1 MRVSRKK
8 AAENRDRIVET
19 ASRMFREGGFE
30 GVGVD
35 AIMKRAGLTHGG
47 FYGHFGSKDDLAAEA
62 VTRAL
67 ERGVENLGRYRKL
80 GDLVAEYLSQ
90 RHYADRANGCA
101 IAALGSDMV
110 RQGEGVRRGLT
121 AHVRV
126 QLDRLARL
134 LKEGTAARRRKRAIA
149 TLAGMIGALTL
160 ARAVDDPALSKEILT
175 AARDAFG
182 AAQPADE
189 SSGRTVPRHQPRR

>member
-67 ERGVENLGRYRKL
+67 ERGVENLGRYRDL
-80 GDLVAEYLSQ
+80 RDLVAEFLSQ

-110 RQGEGVRRGLT
+110 RQ
-121 AHVRV
+121 
-126 QLDRLARL
+126 
-134 LKEGTAARRRKRAIA
+134 RRRRSPRTDGACA
-149 TLAGMIGALTL
+149 CAAGPLRPSAQGGDGGEA
-160 ARAVDDPALSKEILT
+160 AQ
-175 AARDAFG
+175 ARDRHARWYGWG
-182 AAQPADE
+182 ADARPCC
-189 SSGRTVPRHQPRR
+189 R

>member
-30 GVGVD
+30 AVGVD

-47 FYGHFGSKDDLAAEA
+47 FYGHFRSKDDLVAEA

-67 ERGVENLGRYRKL
+67 ERGVENLGRYRNL
-80 GDLVAEYLSQ
+80 RDLVAEYLSQ
-90 RHYADRANGCA
+90 HHYADRANGCA

-121 AHVRV
+121 AHVCV
-126 QLDRLARL
+126 QLDRFARL

-182 AAQPADE
+182 AAQP
-189 SSGRTVPRHQPRR
+189 GG

>member
-47 FYGHFGSKDDLAAEA
+47 FYGHFGSKDDLVAEA

-67 ERGVENLGRYRKL
+67 ERGAENLGRYRNL
-80 GDLVAEYLSQ
+80 RDLVAEYLSQ
-90 RHYADRANGCA
+90 HHYADRANGCA

-126 QLDRLARL
+126 QLDRFARL

-182 AAQPADE
+182 AQPGDE